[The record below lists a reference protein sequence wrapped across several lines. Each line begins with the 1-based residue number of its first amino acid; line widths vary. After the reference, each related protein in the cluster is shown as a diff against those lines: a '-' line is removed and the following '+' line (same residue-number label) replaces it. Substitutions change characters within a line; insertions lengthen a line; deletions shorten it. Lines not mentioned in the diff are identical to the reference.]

1 MNPIE
6 HPGLFDDF
14 LKIGKKK
21 ISSYINK
28 KFPLAIALIWLPLLL
43 LATIDGMAIAPT
55 RNQSMLFDFVV
66 HIRYLV
72 ALPLLL
78 VVMKD
83 TGRQLNEV
91 LDHFINSKTVNKN
104 DQTKFEGFILSNA
117 RLQNSTLAF
126 AVMLLIA
133 CCISYYF
140 IHYKVVDFAPSW
152 RTLGF
157 QGQQTLSL
165 AGWWFYLVLQP
176 IYAIIL
182 LTVIFRSFLWWRI
195 LYKTSRLNL
204 QLRASHGDGKGGLS
218 FLSESI
224 KAFYLPAF
232 MIAVSLSAGAA
243 DLATL
248 NEMNFTT
255 LQITI
260 GSVVAVLL
268 ILFVGPL
275 FFFLPAMVKNK
286 REAIYLYGTLGNH
299 QLEVYEAKWLK
310 PKNTTEKEW
319 LESPDFSS
327 IIDSTSISSRV
338 TEMKVVPFGHEEIS
352 GLVIAI
358 VLPFI
363 PIMAIG
369 MSWKVIFQNLI
380 KFIF

>member
-1 MNPIE
+1 MNPTFSR
-6 HPGLFDDF
+6 PGLFDNF
-14 LKIGKKK
+14 LSIGKEN
-21 ISSYINK
+21 INK
-28 KFPLAIALIWLPLLL
+28 KFPLVVALIWLPLLL
-43 LATIDGMAIAPT
+43 LAAIDGMAIGPT
-55 RNQSMLFDFVV
+55 RQQSMLFDFVV
-66 HIRYLV
+66 HIRYLL

-91 LDHFINSKTVNKN
+91 LDHFIKSKTVQKI
-104 DQTKFEGFILSNA
+104 DQQKFEGFILSNA
-117 RLQNSTLAF
+117 RLQNSRFAF
-126 AVMLLIA
+126 LVMFLIA
-133 CCISYYF
+133 CFISYYF
-140 IHYKVVDFAPSW
+140 IHFKIADFAPSW
-152 RTLGF
+152 RTFGT

-165 AGWWFYLVLQP
+165 SGWWFYLVLQP
-176 IYAIIL
+176 IYSIIL
-182 LTVIFRSFLWWRI
+182 LTIIFRSYLWWRI
-195 LYKTSRLNL
+195 LYKTSRLGL
-204 QLRASHGDGKGGLS
+204 QLRASHGDGRGGLS

-224 KAFYLPAF
+224 KAFYMPAF
-232 MIAVSLSAGAA
+232 MIAVSLAAGAA

-275 FFFLPAMVKNK
+275 CFFLPAMVKSK

-299 QLEVYEAKWLK
+299 QLEVFEEKWFKLR
-310 PKNTTEKEW
+310 NTTEKEW

-338 TEMKVVPFGHEEIS
+338 TEMKVVPFGHGEIS
-352 GLVIAI
+352 GLVMAI
-358 VLPFI
+358 VLPFV
-363 PIMAIG
+363 PIMALG